1 MLPSYTLRIDLNRC
15 RSAPAVTTRAVE
27 RRPAPLGYKIGVEE
41 RAATLLDLIA
51 CAAQVKASVD
61 TRDLFFPKVTINP
74 GVAEHRA
81 LRDAIHDYA
90 RINGLSVIG

>member
-1 MLPSYTLRIDLNRC
+1 MKSFAPAVSLPSYTLRIDLNRC
-15 RSAPAVTTRAVE
+15 RGVA
-27 RRPAPLGYKIGVEE
+27 GYKIGVEE

-81 LRDAIHDYA
+81 LRDAIHHYA